1 MLNDQIDISIIV
13 PVFKAET
20 FINRCVDSILAQSF
34 SNFEL
39 ILIDDGS
46 PDRCPEICDEYSK
59 KDKRI
64 RVIHKT
70 NAGVSAARNTGIKVA
85 KGKWLM
91 FCDSDD
97 YVSSN
102 WCEKMYNSA
111 IMFPNSW
118 IVSNIFSVDKNNN
131 CHVLIEKNIESK
143 DLDYKK
149 VFDERI
155 SGAMWNKIFSRIKI
169 INNKIQFDEN
179 MSVGEDVL
187 FNVEYFEKCCNSITY
202 IHEPLYFYNE
212 NLMSTLHSYHE
223 NWFLQHLQVFWI
235 RLPLIKE
242 NQLNDYCDKWLCTFI
257 SMFDYTFDKRN
268 TISFIKKM
276 HYNQKMIKSKEFRF
290 CLENATCKNE
300 NPLIINILNRHNYYV
315 YWLFQKIVNLKKEVL
330 GEKI

>member
-46 PDRCPEICDEYSK
+46 PDKCPEICDEYSK

-155 SGAMWNKIFSRIKI
+155 SGAMWNKIFDRIKI

-179 MSVGEDVL
+179 MRVGEDVL
-187 FNVEYFEKCCNSITY
+187 VGLSILKNVVTLLLIFMNHY
-202 IHEPLYFYNE
+202 IFT
-212 NLMSTLHSYHE
+212 M
-223 NWFLQHLQVFWI
+223 
-235 RLPLIKE
+235 
-242 NQLNDYCDKWLCTFI
+242 
-257 SMFDYTFDKRN
+257 
-268 TISFIKKM
+268 
-276 HYNQKMIKSKEFRF
+276 
-290 CLENATCKNE
+290 
-300 NPLIINILNRHNYYV
+300 
-315 YWLFQKIVNLKKEVL
+315 KI
-330 GEKI
+330 